1 MRDFALMALICSLA
15 LVALRFPWIGVM
27 LWTWVSI
34 MNPHR
39 YTFGFAYEAPVALI
53 AAVSTL
59 IGFLGARDKANP
71 FKGPAVVVFL
81 VFALWMTLSWA
92 LGLDPEGDYFQW
104 NKVIKVYFMILIAL
118 SLLHTKQHI
127 FALIWVCAG
136 SLALLGIKGGI
147 FTIMT
152 GGGERVWG
160 PPGSFI
166 EDNNEFAVA
175 LIMTIPLLRFLQMQ
189 LQSKWGKR
197 LMLASMVL
205 IVLSSIGSHSRGAL
219 LAILA
224 TVAMLWLRDKKKL
237 SGLLVIIPVA
247 VAVLAFAPDRW
258 FNRMETLENYE
269 ADKSAMG
276 RISAWWTAFNLAKE
290 RPLGVGFNPARSDI
304 FAMYSPYPEMIQGA
318 HSIYFQILGNHGFIG
333 LFLWL
338 GMWVLAWRS
347 ASWLRKNAADIPQ
360 AKWAAEFGA
369 MAQASMVAYFVGGA
383 FLSLAYF
390 DLPYNVMM
398 AVVLTRV
405 WVQQKA
411 WLTEPAPPKRRWLR
425 VPGLSGPKPVASS

>member
-1 MRDFALMALICSLA
+1 MRDFALMAIIVSLA
-15 LVALRFPWIGVM
+15 LVALRYPWIGVM

-59 IGFLGARDKANP
+59 IGFLGARDKSSP

-118 SLLHTKQHI
+118 ALLHTKQHI

-189 LQSKWGKR
+189 LQSTWGKR
-197 LMLASMVL
+197 LMLVSMVL

-224 TVAMLWLRDKKKL
+224 TVAMLWLRDKKKF

-290 RPLGVGFNPARSDI
+290 RPLGVGFNPARADI

-338 GMWVLAWRS
+338 SMWVLAWRS

-398 AVVLTRV
+398 AIVLTRV
-405 WVQQKA
+405 WVQKKA

-425 VPGLSGPKPVASS
+425 VPGLGGPKPVAPA